1 MIPGVQKL
9 RALVVHPEPAIAA
22 LVRSVAES
30 LGFTVTVLPDGE
42 RAIDRF
48 VLEPFDVVVVEY
60 FLPGRDG
67 VTTVESIRWA
77 PQGRQMRAVLLAETE
92 PEIAP
97 LAALGARI
105 DAVDTLVG
113 TPTTEGLLRALERAR
128 TPAGQLPTSPATKTP
143 PAASFDDETVVP
155 AAVAP
160 GPSGP
165 GAAPSKTMAT
175 RFDDES
181 TVQGSAGVARAMLG
195 ALPSAESRL
204 PSLLQSSPDAAP
216 RHVPTFGSSSGQLP
230 AIAPARSSDV
240 PRVTRGPS
248 SAEDGEAEDGTRVA
262 RPTRDEPAT
271 SEWGAK
277 TPASAGLDEAGQR
290 EWRRDAGT
298 MAEAKKVREEDDRAE
313 GGGLSLSGRFET
325 TPFPALLATLADA
338 RTSGGLICKQEA
350 EGSRG
355 LRETTNGDA
364 PTKIVYFRSGVP
376 THVRSNLLDE
386 CLGQLLLRRKRI
398 GRATLEESIRRTQ
411 AGDGLQGEILIDMGA
426 LSPIEVS
433 ETLSAQASEKLYDL
447 FGWRRGSWR
456 LASNVEP
463 PRDGMGIELGL
474 PEIVYEGVCAAM
486 PATLLLDLLTPHLAH
501 FVVPDA
507 ARLARFTRVRL
518 PNELRPVLAKI
529 DGRVPL
535 RVLLGAGSRPGAV
548 AQMVY
553 ALECL
558 RAVQFEEQPRGRG
571 ATKEESDI
579 GPAPARPGGRAPGLL
594 TQKPQAGADWE
605 EDATSKERPKSRP
618 VSPLETGA
626 FDKGRR
632 QDEGEIPRAPV
643 RFEEVAT
650 SKEGASRDG
659 APWTKRPAQA
669 GQSAVMPTPE
679 GTAQPAPQSAVISAP
694 APETPSMAEQAK
706 PAKAGAELDQRVD
719 RLFEAE
725 RHFRRGNRAL
735 ERQRWD
741 EALSAFVRA
750 HELVPTEGEFLA
762 YVGWSRFSQPEPDE
776 GARELALTELAQAA
790 DLSPDLYVTHLLH
803 ARVLTRLR
811 RDGEARRAY
820 ERVLALEPNNEEAQT
835 ALARPSRPG

>member
-1 MIPGVQKL
+1 MTVKP

-22 LVRSVAES
+22 VVKNVAES
-30 LGFTVTVLPDGE
+30 LGYVVVVLPDGE

-48 VLEPFDVVVVEY
+48 VQEPFDVVVVEY

-77 PQGRQMRAVLLAETE
+77 PHGREMRAVLLAETE

-113 TPTTEGLLRALERAR
+113 TPTREALTRALERAAQANA
-128 TPAGQLPTSPATKTP
+128 PQGSSPP
-143 PAASFDDETVVP
+143 PARALPKKAPTASFDDETIV
-155 AAVAP
+155 
-160 GPSGP
+160 PSGIP
-165 GAAPSKTMAT
+165 GASAAPSKTLAT

-195 ALPSAESRL
+195 GLP
-204 PSLLQSSPDAAP
+204 PSNETLLGPQRSY
-216 RHVPTFGSSSGQLP
+216 VPTFGSSSGQLP
-230 AIAPARSSDV
+230 AIAPPKA
-240 PRVTRGPS
+240 RGPS
-248 SAEDGEAEDGTRVA
+248 EAEDGTRVS
-262 RPTRDEPAT
+262 RPEGDERVT
-271 SEWGAK
+271 GEWKPGAVSV
-277 TPASAGLDEAGQR
+277 TGSTGT

-298 MAEAKKVREEDDRAE
+298 MAEASKVREEEGRAE
-313 GGGLSLSGRFET
+313 GGGLNLSGRFESS
-325 TPFPALLATLADA
+325 PFPALLATLAEA
-338 RTSGGLICKQEA
+338 RTNGGLICKQEFEPGRA
-350 EGSRG
+350 

-411 AGDGLQGEILIDMGA
+411 AGEGLQGEILIDMGA

-433 ETLSAQASEKLYDL
+433 ETLAAQASEKLYDL
-447 FGWRRGSWR
+447 FGWRKGSWR
-456 LASNVEP
+456 LSSNAEP

-486 PATLLLDLLTPHLAH
+486 PATLLLDLLTPHLEH
-501 FVVPDA
+501 FVVPDS
-507 ARLARFTRVRL
+507 ARLARFARVRL
-518 PNELRPVLAKI
+518 PSELRPVLAKI
-529 DGRVPL
+529 DGRAPL

-548 AQMVY
+548 AQMIY

-558 RAVQFEEQPRGRG
+558 KAVQFEDRPRGRG
-571 ATKEESDI
+571 AAKEESDV
-579 GPAPARPGGRAPGLL
+579 GPAPRNAPSGLISA
-594 TQKPQAGADWE
+594 KPQAGANWD
-605 EDATSKERPKSRP
+605 EDVTAQERGKRPVFEDVGTSRERPMSRVVMAP
-618 VSPLETGA
+618 AAAPGPA
-626 FDKGRR
+626 
-632 QDEGEIPRAPV
+632 APV
-643 RFEEVAT
+643 A
-650 SKEGASRDG
+650 
-659 APWTKRPAQA
+659 APTVVSAPSVPAA
-669 GQSAVMPTPE
+669 VPAPPEMPAPPIAQSAVMSTPE
-679 GTAQPAPQSAVISAP
+679 G
-694 APETPSMAEQAK
+694 
-706 PAKAGAELDQRVD
+706 GRELDQRVD

-762 YVGWSRFSQPEPDE
+762 YVGWSRFSSPSAADE
-776 GARELALTELAQAA
+776 ESARELALTELAQAA

-803 ARVLTRLR
+803 ARVLARLR
-811 RDGEARRAY
+811 RDGEAKRAY
-820 ERVLALEPNNEEAQT
+820 ERVLALEPNNEEAQS
-835 ALARPSRPG
+835 ALARPSRP